1 MPSVSTA
8 RSAAEAPT
16 AIGIAV
22 RSAEEP
28 TTAAPPS
35 RTLSARQRLTERTLA
50 SFVSMEVIAK
60 FDCRCIGL
68 RASL

>member
-22 RSAEEP
+22 RSAEDP
-28 TTAAPPS
+28 RRRTTKQDFIGAAEAH
-35 RTLSARQRLTERTLA
+35 RREL
-50 SFVSMEVIAK
+50 
-60 FDCRCIGL
+60 
-68 RASL
+68 